1 MSRGKR
7 FESARRLSQIDL
19 GKADFRNVGSHQ
31 IIAGS
36 LLTPL
41 SYELRALPI
50 SSTVFMSM
58 MILVNL
64 AWVRAHQA
72 LRIRQVSIK
81 FGGRASR
88 RRVLCRYEQESSV
101 EKMVG

>member
-81 FGGRASR
+81 FGGR
-88 RRVLCRYEQESSV
+88 VPPEGVVQI
-101 EKMVG
+101 